1 MDGEKLSTIGVTT
14 GLAIL
19 GFFTLTAAFNGCQG
33 TREFDTVDAK
43 VRMLTE
49 EGKLTNE
56 KDGTPIPYIVKF
68 DNGAEYAVTVGKA
81 LNQQNG
87 QFRNGS
93 GQVVEGTQNNNG
105 GIQSSSVQS
114 QDYLLNGTISRIKGS
129 DGALRIWF
137 NYGAE
142 RGFSK
147 DWITRPT
154 KAPLSVGQSDKQY
167 TVPVTTLPAPVSVPA
182 APAQ

>member
-1 MDGEKLSTIGVTT
+1 MDARGQGNSTPSTPRSACSPKKANSPT
-14 GLAIL
+14 
-19 GFFTLTAAFNGCQG
+19 
-33 TREFDTVDAK
+33 K
-43 VRMLTE
+43 KTE
-49 EGKLTNE
+49 P
-56 KDGTPIPYIVKF
+56 PIPYIVKF

-147 DWITRPT
+147 DWITRP
-154 KAPLSVGQSDKQY
+154 DKG
-167 TVPVTTLPAPVSVPA
+167 A
-182 APAQ
+182 AQCRSERQAVYRAGHNTARARIRTGCARAITA